1 MGRLTARMVRVLSE
15 PGRYGD
21 GGTLFLN
28 VAPGGSKSW
37 IQRLTINGKR
47 HDIGLGGYSLVTLA
61 EAREQAFENRRLARR
76 RGDPLAAKHRSNVP
90 SFEQAAV
97 RTFEANRPRWRDGK
111 TATNWMGAM
120 ARYAFPII
128 GAKPVDQI
136 GREQVLRVLT
146 PIWTHKP
153 ALARK
158 LRQRM
163 RATLAWAQAHGY
175 IEHNIAGEAIDAALP
190 AMPAVKAHFRALPY
204 SEVAGA
210 LETIEASRAS
220 LSARACLRFVVLT
233 ACRSGEARGA
243 TWDEIDLEARE
254 WRIPG
259 ERVKTGTVHRVPL
272 SDAALA
278 ALKLVRPQR
287 GESDL
292 LFPSPLRPGKP
303 LSDMT
308 LTKVL
313 RDSGLADRATV
324 HGFRTAFRTWAAEK
338 TNADSRRHGAV
349 PRAPRR
355 NRSRAGVRAIGP
367 ARQTAPADQPVGAVR
382 DRRPRDGGAP
392 TWIGRVSRRVCGWLN
407 VSVWR
412 SRGSRVA
419 RRRRPLSRATTC
431 FRRRTQ

>member
-1 MGRLTARMVRVLSE
+1 MLSVVNLVGNETWGKGNRMGRLTARRVRGLSQ

-76 RGDPLAAKHRSNVP
+76 RGDPLAAKRRSNVP

-128 GAKPVDQI
+128 GAKSVDQI
-136 GREQVLRVLT
+136 GREQVLRILT

-204 SEVAGA
+204 SEIAGA

-220 LSARACLRFVVLT
+220 LSVRACLRFVVLT
-233 ACRSGEARGA
+233 ACRSGEARAA

-259 ERVKTGTVHRVPL
+259 ERMKTGTVHRVPL
-272 SDAALA
+272 SDSALA
-278 ALKLVRPQR
+278 TLKLIRPQR

-338 TNADSRRHGAV
+338 TNADHAVMELCLAHHVGTAVERAYARSDLLNKRRQLMNQWAQFV
-349 PRAPRR
+349 
-355 NRSRAGVRAIGP
+355 
-367 ARQTAPADQPVGAVR
+367 T
-382 DRRPRDGGAP
+382 GG
-392 TWIGRVSRRVCGWLN
+392 
-407 VSVWR
+407 
-412 SRGSRVA
+412 
-419 RRRRPLSRATTC
+419 RATVV
-431 FRRRTQ
+431 RLHG